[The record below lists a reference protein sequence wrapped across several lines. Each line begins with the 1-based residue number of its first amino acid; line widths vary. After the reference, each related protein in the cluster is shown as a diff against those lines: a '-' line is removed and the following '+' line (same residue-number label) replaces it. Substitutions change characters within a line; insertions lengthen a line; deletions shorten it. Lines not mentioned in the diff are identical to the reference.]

1 MRTIARSLCMLAC
14 FSASTG
20 SGVEAQLG
28 GVIDVIQKLSGP
40 KLIYYGGTFRVGY
53 QPGQRI
59 GLDLVAEL
67 EDARGRLPD
76 RSPPPAESAQ
86 VAALGTCVANIGRV
100 VRGMLPDLA
109 YSEARVDRLRAALHH
124 HTRALNRLYVDGRA
138 TEGAAR
144 SGTLRLAICNTQEE
158 LEDLTNEVDPE
169 NGFVARFG
177 FFTGYDIDNDDRSDK
192 IYAAI
197 VQTTVEYR
205 FLVSAFNLGVE
216 SGYIAHY
223 FHGDISPFWH
233 SSFPLYVNYHP
244 FARNSSFL
252 ARNIRIGGGLQFFK
266 PFEAG
271 AFAPVLPDDDEGWES
286 KWALYIGLDFSL
298 SAIPIRT
305 ATFR

>member
-1 MRTIARSLCMLAC
+1 MRTIVRSLCVLAC
-14 FSASTG
+14 FSAFTG
-20 SGVEAQLG
+20 SGVAAQLG

-40 KLIYYGGTFRVGY
+40 KLVYYGGTFRAGY

-59 GLDLVAEL
+59 RPAEATAL
-67 EDARGRLPD
+67 QAARGRLSD
-76 RSPPPAESAQ
+76 RDRPPAESAR
-86 VAALGTCVANIGRV
+86 VALLEECIDSISQLIG
-100 VRGMLPDLA
+100 GMQPDLA
-109 YSEARVDRLRAALHH
+109 YSEASVDRLRAALHH
-124 HTRALNRLYVDGRA
+124 HARAIDRLYVTD
-138 TEGAAR
+138 TVPTR
-144 SGTLRLAICNTQEE
+144 SLTLQRAICRTREE
-158 LEDLTNEVDPE
+158 IEDLTNEVDPG

-177 FFTGYDIDNDDRSDK
+177 FFTGYDVDNDDRADK
-192 IYAAI
+192 IYAAV

-205 FLVSAFNLGVE
+205 FLVSVLNLGVE
-216 SGYIAHY
+216 TGYMAHY

-286 KWALYIGLDFSL
+286 KWALYVGLDFSL
-298 SAIPIRT
+298 SSIPIRT
-305 ATFR
+305 ARFH